1 MQILIPGRQFTY
13 TIQEALENRA
23 KPRRIPLD
31 CLYCDSPLEIPIE
44 PCKCGAL
51 TTFALMYINMPPPM
65 YLVLRW
71 KEPMTPELLVKSLK
85 TAQQWS
91 CLSCD
96 RPLEADGICSK
107 CDAQTRVEV
116 KIITIEGVGALR
128 HTSTTQCCAILS
140 AVPMVAPN
148 SQIPQIH
155 KSTVFQPKVCV
166 YRITRE
172 TNTTLHTLDEPE
184 THDVDVA
191 TQTDAEQIIRL
202 HNKGHSL
209 RKIEQLTNFS
219 LGKIRYQI
227 NKMKRRSEE

>member
-1 MQILIPGRQFTY
+1 MQILIPGHQFTY

-23 KPRRIPLD
+23 KSRKIPLD
-31 CLYCDSPLEIPIE
+31 CLYCASPLEIPIE

-85 TAQQWS
+85 TAQQWI

-96 RPLEADGICSK
+96 MRLEADSFCRQ
-107 CDAQTRVEV
+107 CEAQTMLEV
-116 KIITIEGVGALR
+116 KIITIEGVGAYR
-128 HTSTTQCCAILS
+128 HTSKHQRVAIPT
-140 AVPMVAPN
+140 AIPMSNSYAQYRD
-148 SQIPQIH
+148 SQINTP
-155 KSTVFQPKVCV
+155 TVSQPKVSD
-166 YRITRE
+166 YRITCE

-202 HNKGHSL
+202 HNEGHSL

-219 LGKIRYQI
+219 LGKIRYHI
-227 NKMKRRSEE
+227 NKAK